1 MIKHKKKIMALL
13 FTLFLNIL
21 SSFIYALIQKVDFF
35 TAFKIIMKNI
45 FNFAKNILTFNFQ
58 LWQVLV
64 IIFILFFIKEIIKN
78 NREVNEIPDYMSY
91 TTDFYEGICYKWR
104 IVRILDDKFSLEDFR
119 PVCDCGAELTMKY
132 NYKNIIHST
141 KKLFCV
147 NCKKFIDC
155 NYDYEIH
162 NDAKLY
168 FENKLRKKI
177 DCYKNSR

>member
-64 IIFILFFIKEIIKN
+64 IIFIFFFFKGN
-78 NREVNEIPDYMSY
+78 NQ
-91 TTDFYEGICYKWR
+91 K
-104 IVRILDDKFSLEDFR
+104 
-119 PVCDCGAELTMKY
+119 
-132 NYKNIIHST
+132 
-141 KKLFCV
+141 
-147 NCKKFIDC
+147 
-155 NYDYEIH
+155 
-162 NDAKLY
+162 
-168 FENKLRKKI
+168 
-177 DCYKNSR
+177 